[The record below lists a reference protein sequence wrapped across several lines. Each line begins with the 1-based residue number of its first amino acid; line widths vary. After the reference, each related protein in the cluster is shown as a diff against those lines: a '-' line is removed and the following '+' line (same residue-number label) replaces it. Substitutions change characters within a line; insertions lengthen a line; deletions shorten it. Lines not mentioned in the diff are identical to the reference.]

1 MEVESFD
8 SVWNAICDSPEEAKD
23 LEARSELLSVLN
35 RQVRSWSVQPR
46 TIAKR
51 LGVTHSRVTAML
63 QGKLGKFSLDDLV
76 TLTAM
81 AERVPVAEHFLGK
94 GKAKTLY
101 RTCGQSCF
109 ARAVMTDHG

>member
-1 MEVESFD
+1 MEVKSFD
-8 SVWNAICDSPEEAKD
+8 SVWDAICDSPEEAED

-35 RQVRSWSVQPR
+35 KHVRSWSVQPR

-51 LGVTHSRVTAML
+51 LGITRLRVTAML

-81 AERVPVAEHFLGK
+81 AERVPVAEHSLNK
-94 GKAKTLY
+94 EKAKT
-101 RTCGQSCF
+101 
-109 ARAVMTDHG
+109 